1 MALATH
7 TAQQPVVPSAGS
19 RGTGSGREIK
29 LGGQRFQLRRVG
41 DDDLWAVA
49 DMHRRVFYPTA
60 PAFTAPLM
68 RLDRIAAL
76 VLGKDLE
83 RGGLG
88 RFQCIIAAAF
98 PGAPRA
104 DRGSPGVGE
113 RGRDRLPSLSLQA
126 FLLNLANNVAPMCSA
141 GHPVVGAV
149 VLDSLAAHVPP
160 QRVFGSKSLRPRRE
174 VAYLSNLAVDPA
186 YRGLGLAKRLVEEAE
201 RMAAKWGCRSVA
213 LHCDPTNKPAM
224 RLYQALGYRKGA
236 AQPEWDTYMLERRQL
251 QLMIKRVPPR
261 IRDPA
266 ELSRPEHQW
275 LA

>member
-1 MALATH
+1 MGFPLPAPSVLTSCDRSRPPAHRLALAVR
-7 TAQQPVVPSAGS
+7 P
-19 RGTGSGREIK
+19 
-29 LGGQRFQLRRVG
+29 
-41 DDDLWAVA
+41 
-49 DMHRRVFYPTA
+49 
-60 PAFTAPLM
+60 

-149 VLDSLAAHVPP
+149 VL
-160 QRVFGSKSLRPRRE
+160 
-174 VAYLSNLAVDPA
+174 
-186 YRGLGLAKRLVEEAE
+186 
-201 RMAAKWGCRSVA
+201 
-213 LHCDPTNKPAM
+213 
-224 RLYQALGYRKGA
+224 
-236 AQPEWDTYMLERRQL
+236 
-251 QLMIKRVPPR
+251 
-261 IRDPA
+261 
-266 ELSRPEHQW
+266 
-275 LA
+275 

>member
-1 MALATH
+1 MLTSCDRSRPPAHRLALAVR
-7 TAQQPVVPSAGS
+7 P
-19 RGTGSGREIK
+19 
-29 LGGQRFQLRRVG
+29 
-41 DDDLWAVA
+41 
-49 DMHRRVFYPTA
+49 
-60 PAFTAPLM
+60 

-201 RMAAKWGCRSVA
+201 RMAAKVRGTEGHPWDMCVARWMRVAFSDPARHACSQWGCRSVA